1 MEWVFDETVP
11 SQTCGDVVLRTF
23 DPVSVR
29 VSIDRTDVQH
39 QKMLIELVDP
49 VVPGFSVTPD
59 PSDLA
64 KEDDDEGGEKKKKG
78 EVKEEE
84 GEKREEEP
92 PCKRRKS

>member
-11 SQTCGDVVLRTF
+11 SQTCGDIVLRTF

-29 VSIDRTDVQH
+29 VSIDRSDVQH

-59 PSDLA
+59 PSDLV
-64 KEDDDEGGEKKKKG
+64 KDDEKDKEKEKRKDDEKK
-78 EVKEEE
+78 
-84 GEKREEEP
+84 EEEP
-92 PCKRRKS
+92 PCKKRKS